1 MTTIS
6 ATTFSVCI
14 MRRFNDIMEP
24 SPDRV
29 RVISEATTLIQA
41 IPIPTQRPVRIMGRA
56 EGRRT
61 RVTTNWREAPKLN
74 AASI

>member
-41 IPIPTQRPVRIMGRA
+41 IPIPTQRPVENHGKSRGKEDTSDDQLA
-56 EGRRT
+56 
-61 RVTTNWREAPKLN
+61 
-74 AASI
+74 